1 MATHSS
7 RVGSRNANTP
17 PHEKKKISGGG
28 GGRPRDLILLPRR
41 LCVSCCSRHYIAF
54 RGGGSYFENI
64 FKNGV
69 SQRKCRCCWG
79 RRKKEHW
86 ERVYIYRAGS
96 KLTLLADVRGRRRT
110 TRSHHTPSNPH
121 PHCKIPAVIIT
132 HEVHSDLLFRL
143 KCLFTIT
150 VNHINANLM

>member
-17 PHEKKKISGGG
+17 PHEKKKSPEEVVVGLGIWSCYRADSACRVVVAITSHFGGGVRTLRTFLKMVSANENVVVVGGG
-28 GGRPRDLILLPRR
+28 G
-41 LCVSCCSRHYIAF
+41 
-54 RGGGSYFENI
+54 
-64 FKNGV
+64 
-69 SQRKCRCCWG
+69 
-79 RRKKEHW
+79 KKEHW

-143 KCLFTIT
+143 KCLFT

>member
-54 RGGGSYFENI
+54 RGGVRTLRTFLKMVSANENVVVV
-64 FKNGV
+64 G
-69 SQRKCRCCWG
+69 G
-79 RRKKEHW
+79 GGKKEHW

-143 KCLFTIT
+143 KCLFT

>member
-54 RGGGSYFENI
+54 RGGVRTLRTFLKMVSANENVVVGGGGKKSTESGSTFTE
-64 FKNGV
+64 
-69 SQRKCRCCWG
+69 
-79 RRKKEHW
+79 
-86 ERVYIYRAGS
+86 
-96 KLTLLADVRGRRRT
+96 LA
-110 TRSHHTPSNPH
+110 
-121 PHCKIPAVIIT
+121 
-132 HEVHSDLLFRL
+132 
-143 KCLFTIT
+143 
-150 VNHINANLM
+150 VN

>member
-17 PHEKKKISGGG
+17 PHEKKKKSPEEVVVGLGIW
-28 GGRPRDLILLPRR
+28 
-41 LCVSCCSRHYIAF
+41 SCYRADCACRVVVAITSHF
-54 RGGGSYFENI
+54 GGGGSYFENI
-64 FKNGV
+64 LKNGV
-69 SQRKCRCCWG
+69 SQRKCRCWG

>member
-17 PHEKKKISGGG
+17 PHEKKKSPEEVVVGLGIW
-28 GGRPRDLILLPRR
+28 
-41 LCVSCCSRHYIAF
+41 SCYRADCACRVVVAITSHF
-54 RGGGSYFENI
+54 GGGSYFENI

-132 HEVHSDLLFRL
+132 HEVHSDLLFRS
-143 KCLFTIT
+143 KCLFT